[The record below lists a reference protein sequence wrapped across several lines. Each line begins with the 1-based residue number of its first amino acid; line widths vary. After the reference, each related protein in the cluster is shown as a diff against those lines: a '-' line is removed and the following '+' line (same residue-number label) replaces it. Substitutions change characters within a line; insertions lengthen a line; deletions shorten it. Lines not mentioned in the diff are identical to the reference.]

1 MNPKTNCETL
11 VKEYL
16 DWLRSSIKISEAEGA
31 CEITTPFLD
40 RHNDHL
46 AIYVTP
52 KNGGYVLSDG
62 GYTLSDLA
70 MSGVEINTEK
80 RTKILETTLR
90 GFGIQK
96 ANGEL
101 RIEARKEELARAKHN
116 LLQAMLAVNELF
128 VMGQEH
134 VISFFLEDVEAFLRA
149 HSIRFVSRI
158 KLTGRSGLEHNFDFA
173 IPASDRSPERFL
185 RAISSPN
192 RNTITAYCFAW
203 DDTNKERA
211 PNAQAYAVLN
221 NQERQV
227 SNELLRALE
236 AYQIQPM
243 TWTNREQYVEVLA
256 G

>member
-1 MNPKTNCETL
+1 MSSKTDCEAL

-16 DWLRSSIKISEAEGA
+16 DWLRRGIKITETDGV

-52 KNGGYVLSDG
+52 QNGGYVLSDG
-62 GYTLSDLA
+62 GYVLSDLG
-70 MSGVEINTEK
+70 MSGVEINTDK
-80 RTKILETTLR
+80 RTRILGTTLR
-90 GFGIQK
+90 GYGVQQS
-96 ANGEL
+96 NNEL
-101 RIEARKEELARAKHN
+101 RVVARRENLARAKHN

-134 VISFFLEDVEAFLRA
+134 VLSFFLEDVEAFLRA
-149 HSIRFVSRI
+149 HSVRFVSRI

-173 IPASDRSPERFL
+173 IPASERRPERFL
-185 RAISSPN
+185 RAIPSPS
-192 RNTITAYCFAW
+192 RDSVTAYCFAW

-211 PNAQAYAVLN
+211 QDVQAYAVLN
-221 NQERQV
+221 NQERQI
-227 SNELLRALE
+227 SDDLMRALD
-236 AYQIQPM
+236 AYQIQPLL
-243 TWTNREQYVEVLA
+243 WSSREQYVDVLA